1 MWNRTDANRNHVQL
15 IIGLCLFVFFNIS
28 CFTVI
33 TSFTKS
39 NFLTA
44 IQITPAL
51 FGCDGQEG
59 FSQRPYFFLY
69 GFAGVGFILFYFLY
83 HVLNP
88 KVSFERR
95 IKRDML
101 FLIGCSF
108 ALYLIPL
115 FFPGF
120 QQKFFPA
127 AIYFVV
133 YDILDDFIIVQTWT
147 LINYAIDI
155 RESRKIQN
163 LFLFSGGV
171 AAFLSGRLV
180 VPLIPAGSPLGFVV
194 LTMII
199 SSISYLILSYIF
211 SAHRSRI
218 LTGASKERVGF
229 GTLFASQKKYRVMR
243 SIIYL
248 TILIGVFNLFFKVL
262 FDTQVNVRF
271 PTAPVTGTALSDG
284 SNEPDPKT
292 EFIGDYK
299 AYISFFQ
306 VLCQLVFIYF
316 FTRLWFNGRIL
327 FSYSVLLIPNLI
339 FVLWAYFTRTSGHEG
354 LLFWGVIVACGVNE
368 LIRRIIFDAAYQVL
382 MFSVPERLSNA
393 LRLYSKLLIKP
404 LVVIVIC
411 LFFVALPPQQGVV
424 PLYCFLIMAFLVVL
438 TGVVSR
444 IPGHYISSLKTSVLR
459 RLPLSGAES
468 SLVRMEV
475 NFIIDQY
482 NKAVSGT
489 HDRFGHLYILDII
502 RNNHS
507 SDLNFILL
515 ELLDNEDRDVRLEAV
530 SVIGFLG
537 VVPLTARIETLFEA
551 ETDEILKLAC
561 LKIIARLGISDE
573 SIIVRWMDSD
583 FPIIYKGY
591 ILAIAYDTGKEEFKR
606 SVVNETVSLIHSDQ
620 TENALAGIWLTGYLA
635 LHHLKGDVENHFD
648 MDPVRSFDV
657 ISRTLAKLGDA
668 HLFNEYLEY
677 VGYERINDFERF
689 NENLAF
695 LGNASFPIISRMIS
709 SIIDSKSHFES
720 RKCLRSLQANASS
733 EAIEFLL
740 EMLESLNIP
749 RIREEALNVMGKIRK
764 AEPNLD
770 CSALL
775 GDLPKEID
783 LCTTYCRY
791 YSAVKS
797 WNPESLL
804 LIELARNIEHRVWC
818 VFKILDIFYPDL
830 GMFDSYYRIIHTTSQ
845 SGNIDHVKGKSIEY
859 LDSLVQ
865 GDRDEHDAFLRLLE
879 AVSFEDGF
887 LSEVGYLPG
896 RYLTIEDVYEQI
908 LLQSNHWLE
917 VSAILDVPPD
927 MQKRFM
933 PVLEGIEDMIPVLEK
948 IHFLRTVSLFKGF
961 SITDMIIMAQ
971 IAQEVSF
978 EAGHVLFKIG
988 DPGDALYLILE
999 GRVDIVNENEKLLVS
1014 VGPPDC
1020 FGEIAVLDK
1029 KGRSATAR
1037 CMDECRML
1045 MITSKDFQEI
1055 LEEYPSLYKN
1065 IVYLLT
1071 SWLREDKTRA
1081 KEAKCD
1087 GDRIPG

>member
-33 TSFTKS
+33 SSFTKS

-51 FGCDGQEG
+51 FGYNGQEG
-59 FSQRPYFFLY
+59 FNQRPYFFLY

-88 KVSFERR
+88 KVSFEHR

-101 FLIGCSF
+101 FLMGCSL

-115 FFPGF
+115 FSPGF

-127 AIYFVV
+127 SIYFVV

-163 LFLFSGGV
+163 LFLFSGGI
-171 AAFLSGRLV
+171 AAFISGRLV
-180 VPLIPAGSPLGFVV
+180 VPLIPADSPLGFLV

-199 SSISYLILSYIF
+199 SSISYLIVSHIF
-211 SAHRSRI
+211 SVHRSRI
-218 LTGASKERVGF
+218 LTGASRKRVGF
-229 GTLFASQKKYRVMR
+229 RTLFASQKKYRIIK

-271 PTAPVTGTALSDG
+271 PAAPVMETALLDG

-299 AYISFFQ
+299 AYISFLQ
-306 VLCQLVFIYF
+306 VICQLVFIYF

-327 FSYSVLLIPNLI
+327 FSYSFLLIPNLI
-339 FVLWAYFTRTSGHEG
+339 FILWAYFTRSSGHEN

-382 MFSVPERLSNA
+382 MFSVPERLCNA

-411 LFFVALPPQQGVV
+411 LFFVVLPPQQGVV
-424 PLYCFLIMAFLVVL
+424 PLYCFLIMLFLFVMM
-438 TGVVSR
+438 GVVSR
-444 IPGHYISSLKTSVLR
+444 IPGHYVSSLKTSVLR

-475 NFIIDQY
+475 SYVIHQY
-482 NKAVSGT
+482 EQAVLGT
-489 HDRFGHLYILDII
+489 HDRFGYLYILDII
-502 RNNHS
+502 RNNYS

-537 VVPLTARIETLFEA
+537 ILPLMAPLETLFEA
-551 ETDEILKLAC
+551 ETDEPLKLVC
-561 LKIIARLGISDE
+561 LKVIARLGISDE
-573 SIIVRWMDSD
+573 SVILRWMDSD
-583 FPIIYKGY
+583 LPIIYRRY
-591 ILAIAYDTGKEEFKR
+591 ILAIAYGTGNEILKQ
-606 SVVNETVSLIHSDQ
+606 SVVDETVSLIHSDQ
-620 TENALAGIWLTGYLA
+620 RENALAGIWLTGYLN
-635 LHHLKGDVENHFD
+635 LHDLKGDVENHFD
-648 MDPVRSFDV
+648 MDPARSFEV

-668 HLFNEYLEY
+668 HLFSGYLED

-695 LGNASFPIISRMIS
+695 LEKASFPIISRMIA

-720 RKCLRSLQANASS
+720 RKCLRSLKANASL
-733 EAIEFLL
+733 ETIEFLL
-740 EMLESLNIP
+740 EMLENLNVP
-749 RIREEALNVMGKIRK
+749 QIREEALNVIGKIKK

-775 GDLPKEID
+775 VDLPKEVD

-791 YSAVKS
+791 YSVVKS
-797 WNPESLL
+797 WNPESLV
-804 LIELARNIEHRVWC
+804 LIELARNIEHRLWC

-859 LDSLVQ
+859 LDSLIK
-865 GDRDEHDAFLRLLE
+865 GKKDEHVVFLRLLD

-887 LSEVGYLPG
+887 LLKVDSLPG
-896 RYLTIEDVYEQI
+896 PHLTIEDVYEQI

-933 PVLEGIEDMIPVLEK
+933 PVLEEIEDMIPVLEK

-978 EAGHVLFKIG
+978 EAGHVLFRVG

-999 GRVDIVNENEKLLVS
+999 GKVDIVNENDKLLVS
-1014 VGPPDC
+1014 VGPPGC
-1020 FGEIAVLDK
+1020 FGEVAVLDK

-1037 CMDECRML
+1037 CVDECRML

-1055 LEEYPSLYKN
+1055 LEEYPALYKN

-1081 KEAKCD
+1081 KEAKGD
-1087 GDRIPG
+1087 GA

>member
-1 MWNRTDANRNHVQL
+1 MWNRTATNRNHVQL

-44 IQITPAL
+44 IQTTPAL
-51 FGCDGQEG
+51 FDCNGQEG
-59 FSQRPYFFLY
+59 FNQRPYFFLY
-69 GFAGVGFILFYFLY
+69 GFAGVGFILFYLLY

-88 KVSFERR
+88 KVSFEHR

-101 FLIGCSF
+101 FLMGCSL

-115 FFPGF
+115 FSPGF

-127 AIYFVV
+127 SIYFVV

-163 LFLFSGGV
+163 LFLFSGGI
-171 AAFLSGRLV
+171 AAFLSGRFV
-180 VPLIPAGSPLGFVV
+180 VPLISADSPLGFLV

-199 SSISYLILSYIF
+199 SSISYLIVSYIF
-211 SAHRSRI
+211 SVHRSRI

-229 GTLFASQKKYRVMR
+229 RTLFTSQKKYRVMK

-262 FDTQVNVRF
+262 FDTQVNMRF
-271 PTAPVTGTALSDG
+271 PAAPVIEMALSDG

-306 VLCQLVFIYF
+306 VICQLLFIYF

-327 FSYSVLLIPNLI
+327 FSYSFLLIPNLI
-339 FVLWAYFTRTSGHEG
+339 FVLWAYFTRSSGHED

-382 MFSVPERLSNA
+382 MFSVPERLCNA

-411 LFFVALPPQQGVV
+411 LFFVVLPPQKGVV
-424 PLYCFLIMAFLVVL
+424 PLYCFLIMAFLIVMM
-438 TGVVSR
+438 GVVSR
-444 IPGHYISSLKTSVLR
+444 IPGHYISSLRTSVLR

-475 NFIIDQY
+475 NYIIDQY
-482 NKAVSGT
+482 KQAVLGT
-489 HDRFGHLYILDII
+489 HDRFGYLYILDII

-507 SDLNFILL
+507 ADLNFILL
-515 ELLDNEDRDVRLEAV
+515 ELLDNDDRDVRLEAV

-537 VVPLTARIETLFEA
+537 ILPLMARLETLFEA
-551 ETDEILKLAC
+551 ETDETLKLAC
-561 LKIIARLGISDE
+561 LKVIARLGISEE
-573 SIIVRWMDSD
+573 SVILRWMDSD
-583 FPIIYKGY
+583 LPIIYRRY
-591 ILAIAYDTGKEEFKR
+591 ILAIAYGTGNEDLKQ
-606 SVVNETVSLIHSDQ
+606 SVVNETVSLIHSGQ
-620 TENALAGIWLTGYLA
+620 TENALAGIWLTGYLN
-635 LHHLKGDVENHFD
+635 LHHLKGDVKNHFD
-648 MDPVRSFDV
+648 MDPARSFDV
-657 ISRTLAKLGDA
+657 ISRALAKLRDA
-668 HLFNEYLEY
+668 KLFSGYLED

-695 LGNASFPIISRMIS
+695 LEKASFPIISRMIS

-720 RKCLRSLQANASS
+720 RKCLRSLKAIPTP
-733 EAIEFLL
+733 ETIEFLL
-740 EMLESLNIP
+740 EMLENLNVP
-749 RIREEALNVMGKIRK
+749 LIREEVLNVIGRIKK
-764 AEPNLD
+764 GNVNLD

-775 GDLPKEID
+775 GDLPKEIN

-791 YSAVKS
+791 YFVVKS

-818 VFKILDIFYPDL
+818 VFKILDIFYPDQ
-830 GMFDSYYRIIHTTSQ
+830 GMFDSYYRITLTMSQ
-845 SGNIDHVKGKSIEY
+845 SGSIDHVKGKSIEY
-859 LDSLVQ
+859 LDSLVR
-865 GDRDEHDAFLRLLE
+865 GKRDEHTVFLRLLD

-887 LSEVGYLPG
+887 LLDVDSLPG
-896 RYLTIEDVYEQI
+896 RHLTIEDVYEQI

-933 PVLEGIEDMIPVLEK
+933 PVLEEIEDMIPVLEK

-978 EAGHVLFKIG
+978 EAGHVLFRVG

-999 GRVDIVNENEKLLVS
+999 GKVDIVNENDKLLVS
-1014 VGPPDC
+1014 VGPPGC
-1020 FGEIAVLDK
+1020 FGEVAVLDK
-1029 KGRSATAR
+1029 KGRSATAK
-1037 CMDECRML
+1037 CVDECRML

-1055 LEEYPSLYKN
+1055 LEEYPALYKN

-1081 KEAKCD
+1081 KEVKGD
-1087 GDRIPG
+1087 GA

>member
-33 TSFTKS
+33 SSFTKS

-44 IQITPAL
+44 IQITPG
-51 FGCDGQEG
+51 FQEG
-59 FSQRPYFFLY
+59 FNQRPYFFLY

-88 KVSFERR
+88 KVSFEHR

-101 FLIGCSF
+101 FLMGCSLG
-108 ALYLIPL
+108 LYLIPL
-115 FFPGF
+115 FSPGF

-163 LFLFSGGV
+163 LFLFSGGI

-180 VPLIPAGSPLGFVV
+180 VPLIPADSPLGFLV
-194 LTMII
+194 LTMVI
-199 SSISYLILSYIF
+199 SSISYLIVSHIF

-218 LTGASKERVGF
+218 LTGVSRERVGF
-229 GTLFASQKKYRVMR
+229 RNLFASQKKYRVMR

-271 PTAPVTGTALSDG
+271 PVAPVMETALSEG

-306 VLCQLVFIYF
+306 VICQLVFIYF

-327 FSYSVLLIPNLI
+327 FSYSFLLIPNLI
-339 FVLWAYFTRTSGHEG
+339 FVLWAYFTRSSGHED

-404 LVVIVIC
+404 LVVIFIC
-411 LFFVALPPQQGVV
+411 LFFVVLPPQQGVV
-424 PLYCFLIMAFLVVL
+424 PLYCFLIMVFLVVMI
-438 TGVVSR
+438 GVVSR
-444 IPGHYISSLKTSVLR
+444 IPGHYVSSLKTSVLR
-459 RLPLSGAES
+459 RLPLSGVES

-475 NFIIDQY
+475 NYIIDQY
-482 NKAVSGT
+482 EQAVQAT
-489 HDRFGHLYILDII
+489 HDRFGYLYILDII

-507 SDLNFILL
+507 PDLNFILL

-537 VVPLTARIETLFEA
+537 ILPLMARLETLFEA
-551 ETDEILKLAC
+551 ETDETLKLAC
-561 LKIIARLGISDE
+561 LKVISRLGISEE
-573 SIIVRWMDSD
+573 SVILRWMDLSL
-583 FPIIYKGY
+583 PIVYRQY
-591 ILAIAYDTGKEEFKR
+591 VLAIAHGTGNEALVQ
-606 SVVNETVSLIHSDQ
+606 SVVNETVSLIHSKII
-620 TENALAGIWLTGYLA
+620 ENVLTGIWLTGYLG
-635 LHHLKGDVENHFD
+635 LQNLKGDVETHFD
-648 MDPVRSFDV
+648 MDPERSFD
-657 ISRTLAKLGDA
+657 IILRALGKLGDVR
-668 HLFNEYLEY
+668 LFGAYLEKT
-677 VGYERINDFERF
+677 GYHRIIDFERF

-695 LGNASFPIISRMIS
+695 LGNASFPIISKMIA
-709 SIIDSKSHFES
+709 SIIDSKSHFEL
-720 RKCLRSLQANASS
+720 RKCLRSLKTNASP
-733 EAIEFLL
+733 ETIEFLL
-740 EMLESLNIP
+740 HMLGNLNVP
-749 RIREEALNVMGKIRK
+749 RIREEALNVTVKIRK

-775 GDLPKEID
+775 VDLPKEID

-791 YSAVKS
+791 YSVVKS

-804 LIELARNIEHRVWC
+804 LIELARNIEHRLWC
-818 VFKILDIFYPDL
+818 VFKILDIFYPDM
-830 GMFDSYYRIIHTTSQ
+830 GMFDSYYRIIHTTSR

-865 GDRDEHDAFLRLLE
+865 GRKDEHAAFLRLLD

-887 LSEVGYLPG
+887 LFKVDALPG
-896 RYLTIEDVYEQI
+896 PHLTIEDVYEQI

-933 PVLEGIEDMIPVLEK
+933 PVLEEIEDMIPVLEK

-971 IAQEVSF
+971 IAREVSF
-978 EAGHVLFKIG
+978 EAGHVLFKVG

-999 GRVDIVNENEKLLVS
+999 GKVDIVNENDKLLVS
-1014 VGPPDC
+1014 VEPPGC
-1020 FGEIAVLDK
+1020 FGEVAVLDK

-1037 CMDECRML
+1037 CADECRML

-1055 LEEYPSLYKN
+1055 LEEYPALYKN

-1071 SWLREDKTRA
+1071 SWLREDQTRA
-1081 KEAKCD
+1081 KEAKGD
-1087 GDRIPG
+1087 GA